1 MSFSFGLHICA
12 INNEKENSFFYGK
25 KIVLLADCT
34 FSLTYWPWECTQS
47 KMSAPQKNKQ
57 TNKHKTPT
65 FKVSDLYVHYY
76 FIIAVSDLFQPISLG
91 MHRSD
96 YMLNCSVPTNE
107 IIASRQKV
115 DLEGIQLR
123 QIEFN
128 TMASSFGGL
137 AQKVEECHRYI
148 NQYRIIIIWGAC
160 LISPLCLNNMSG
172 ESDSSTC
179 YL

>member
-1 MSFSFGLHICA
+1 MAKKLFFLQIVPSAWHIGHGNALKVKCLPH
-12 INNEKENSFFYGK
+12 K
-25 KIVLLADCT
+25 KT
-34 FSLTYWPWECTQS
+34 
-47 KMSAPQKNKQ
+47 NKQ

-179 YL
+179 YLWQDECGMDLNYLI